1 MAVTLADVAAH
12 AGVSPQTVSNVI
24 NQPGLVKAETR
35 TRVQRSIH
43 QLGYTV
49 NLRARML
56 RQQRTGTIGIRVR
69 PFDDDRPGVLF
80 DRLLHELSAQAHR
93 YDKHVM
99 LFTADSEAE
108 EVATIRRMCA
118 QSLAGEFILTDTHP
132 ADSRG
137 ADLVATG
144 IRFVAFGRPWDAPA
158 DEPPHPWVDVDGR
171 AGTSEATRALVS
183 AGHTRIG
190 FLGWPQGSPTGDD
203 RRAGWA
209 AVMLHSGYPEAELER
224 LTVRSEDR
232 LTAAIAAAPRLLDQG
247 VDAVV
252 CASDSLAV
260 GMITAIDRSGASI
273 PVVGFDNTALAA
285 SFGFSSVDQQP
296 GSVAGAI
303 LAGLERPGD
312 EPRSLLVSPR
322 LVTRSDPRWGI
333 PATPRVGT
341 TPERST
347 P

>member
-24 NQPGLVKAETR
+24 NQPELVRTETR
-35 TRVQRSIH
+35 ARVQHSIH

-56 RQQRTGTIGIRVR
+56 RQQRTGSIGIRVR
-69 PFDDDRPGVLF
+69 PFDDDRAGVLF
-80 DRLLHELSAQAHR
+80 DRLLHELSAQAHG

-99 LFTADSEAE
+99 LFTADSDAE
-108 EVATIRRMCA
+108 EVATIRRMGA
-118 QSLAGEFILTDTHP
+118 QSLASEFILTDTHP
-132 ADSRG
+132 ADQRP
-137 ADLVATG
+137 ADLVAGG
-144 IRFVAFGRPWDAPA
+144 IGFVAFGRPWDAPA

-171 AGTSEATRALVS
+171 AGTAEATHALLA

-190 FLGWPQGSPTGDD
+190 FLGWPAGSPTGDD

-209 AVMLHSGYPEAELER
+209 AVMQQHGYSAAEVER
-224 LTVRSEDR
+224 LTVRSVDL

-260 GMITAIDRSGASI
+260 GMISAVGRTGASI

-285 SFGFSSVDQQP
+285 SFGFSSIDQQL
-296 GSVAGAI
+296 GSVARHI
-303 LAGLERPGD
+303 LAALEQPG
-312 EPRSLLVSPR
+312 EPGSQLVSPR
-322 LVTRSDPRWGI
+322 LVTRTDPRWGI
-333 PATPRVGT
+333 PAAPRV
-341 TPERST
+341 
-347 P
+347 

>member
-24 NQPGLVKAETR
+24 NQPDLVRTETR
-35 TRVQRSIH
+35 ARVQHAIH

-49 NLRARML
+49 NVRARML
-56 RQQRTGTIGIRVR
+56 RQQRTGTVGIRVR
-69 PFDDDRPGVLF
+69 PFDDDRAGVLF

-99 LFTADSEAE
+99 LFTAGDDAE
-108 EVATIRRMCA
+108 EVATIRRMGA

-132 ADSRG
+132 ADTR
-137 ADLVATG
+137 AAELVDGG

-171 AGTSEATRALVS
+171 AGTADATRALLA

-190 FLGWPQGSPTGDD
+190 FLGWPAGSPTGDD
-203 RRAGWA
+203 RRSGWA
-209 AVMLHSGYPEAELER
+209 GVMQEHGCGAAEVEL
-224 LTVRSEDR
+224 LTVRSEDL
-232 LTAAIAAAPRLLDQG
+232 LTAAIAAAPGLLDQG

-260 GMITAIDRSGASI
+260 GMISAVGRSGASI

-285 SFGFSSVDQQP
+285 SFGFSSIDQQLGAVAGQLLAALEHPGGRP
-296 GSVAGAI
+296 GST
-303 LAGLERPGD
+303 
-312 EPRSLLVSPR
+312 LVSPR
-322 LVTRSDPRWGI
+322 LVTRTDPRWGI
-333 PATPRVGT
+333 PATPRV
-341 TPERST
+341 
-347 P
+347 